1 MKLKRTSLKLIILLF
16 FLSLFTIGIQNSSK
30 ESPYHK
36 EVTNGLNFKPP
47 DLKLSENRSDP
58 NEVYR
63 EYYLGIT
70 INTENASASQFAKEQ
85 AAIECGQLGEQN
97 LVVIDDYWYNLPK
110 RVDSLPIGFGVI
122 DYLIEMVGGMKPI
135 LQTNFWNLTE
145 SYDLNLVISPSM
157 PEDTLIND
165 TIFIEQWVDHC
176 VNLTTEQEQ
185 DFFILSKEVND
196 YWSPS
201 YPKPGD
207 SVNNTYEDFL
217 QLMRNSTEAIH
228 KVAPNTKTIIEFRM
242 PSLNANNQWD
252 LVSQVNSSHCD
263 VIGFT
268 SYPYL
273 LNDSSGLQGTLYPTP
288 QDLPDDYYEKILD
301 YTNMPIA
308 FTEIGWSTSNMTD
321 ANRDFTGTNET
332 EQEDFIDIFFEQI
345 NQLPQVELV
354 NWLYLHDTEN
364 KTEETNPNQLIG
376 IKHLN
381 GTKKLAYDNWQ
392 RVANRTYLDKSEVV
406 FNLNSINT
414 AMTSDYSNINV
425 TVNVDKSHAAMFW
438 IVNASSNDNS
448 NIYNL
453 SGSTKLNST
462 SFLVNETN
470 LPKGSYNLKI
480 IGNFE
485 EVYTNWT
492 IIVPVFTEPSSLLL
506 TSNASFSEP
515 DVKFTLN
522 WTKSIY
528 ANNYSVF
535 WSTHSISD
543 SNINA
548 TNDVYLLYNGTAL
561 EFDIIDWRFGTFYF
575 KVFAINEYGNSSSEI
590 QINFKSTYYVDNV
603 NGDDSND
610 GRSPK
615 NAWMSID
622 KVNSFSFKPGDTV
635 LFRRGGMWRG
645 PLEPQSGNS
654 TNRIT
659 YGAYGE
665 GAKPKILGSWNKSST
680 SDWFEED
687 INIWTTNRSKE
698 IGAEILTNPSFDVNR
713 ADWWFSNATGT
724 QAVWYRDLF
733 QYDSGPASVG
743 INCTKIGDSADDIYL
758 TATKIDIVAG
768 CFYNFS
774 FRAKCTQEFN
784 ISEINII
791 KSGGNY
797 GKLFSH
803 ASNQTPTIKTVW
815 TTYHVLFKASET
827 NNSGWL
833 VFSLGDC
840 LPEGSTFN
848 IDTLSFKKLQNDTL
862 FYTDVGNLILNNEEQ
877 CGWKMW
883 YESDLNTQGEFWY
896 DEENWII
903 KMYSTQNPGSY
914 YSSIETCNGMHIIDE
929 EGQHNIIYENLH
941 LMYGSAHG
949 IGGGNTH
956 NITIKDCDFSYIG
969 GSELPSINYNN
980 IRFGNAVEFWANA
993 SNNIVE
999 GCNIWEIY
1007 DAGIT
1012 NQGIE
1017 ENNVQNN
1024 LIYRNNTIW
1033 NCEYSFEIWNQPTSA
1048 QMHNVYVE
1056 NNTCFNAGFGWGNPQ
1071 RYDPH
1076 GFHVLLGYNTAN
1088 TSNVYIR
1095 NNIFYETNTSCIYVV
1110 TPNWYENATID
1121 YNQYY
1126 STALVFLNSTTTYG
1140 TSQFAEYQAGTGF
1153 DEHSIVLNRQ
1163 PEFNNLVISPS
1174 TIYVGTKISA
1184 TVEVTS
1190 IFNPKSVWIEVQGK
1204 NYTMTLYIGKYN
1216 FTWTY
1221 NSTGTFEYTIYAN
1234 DTIGNLNQMVGTI
1247 TVKSVPLIGGGGG
1260 GGDGGDDGKDQTIPS
1275 YNILIILGIIL
1286 IITLF
1291 MIKLKISRL
1300 IKSNFPK

>member
-1 MKLKRTSLKLIILLF
+1 LRT
-16 FLSLFTIGIQNSSK
+16 
-30 ESPYHK
+30 
-36 EVTNGLNFKPP
+36 
-47 DLKLSENRSDP
+47 SENRSDP
-58 NEVYR
+58 NELYR

-70 INTENASASQFAKEQ
+70 INTENASFDNLEK
-85 AAIECGQLGEQN
+85 AATECGQLGEQN
-97 LVVIDDYWYNLPK
+97 LVVIDEPWYNLPE
-110 RVDSLPIGFGVI
+110 RVASVPIGTG
-122 DYLIEMVGGMKPI
+122 LINIAVRSWGGMTPV

-157 PEDTLIND
+157 PADTLIND
-165 TIFIEQWVDHC
+165 TIFIEEWVDHC
-176 VNLTTEQEQ
+176 VNLTTEQAQ

-201 YPKPGD
+201 FPNPGD
-207 SVNNTYEDFL
+207 SVNNTYQDFL
-217 QLMRNSTEAIH
+217 QLMRNSTEEIH

-242 PSLNANNQWD
+242 PSLNANDQWD
-252 LVSQVNSSHCD
+252 LVAQVNSSHCD

-273 LNDSSGLQGTLYPTP
+273 LNDSSEYLGTLYPTP
-288 QDLPDDYYEKILD
+288 QDLPDDYYAKILD
-301 YTNMPIA
+301 YTDMPIA
-308 FTEIGWSTSNMTD
+308 FTEIGWSTSDLYNDTKKY
-321 ANRDFTGTNET
+321 DFTGTNET
-332 EQEDFIDIFFEQI
+332 EQEDFIDVFFEQI
-345 NQLPQVELV
+345 NELPQVELV

-392 RVANRTYLDKSEVV
+392 RVTNRTYLEKSEVV
-406 FNLNSINT
+406 FNVNSINT
-414 AMTSDYSNINV
+414 AMTSDYSNVNV
-425 TVNVDKSHAAMFW
+425 TVNMDKSHAAMFW
-438 IVNASSNDNS
+438 IVNASSNDNTNTYS
-448 NIYNL
+448 L
-453 SGSTKLNST
+453 SGPTKSNST
-462 SFLVNETN
+462 SFLINETI
-470 LPKGSYNLKI
+470 LPKGSYNLEI

-485 EVYTNWT
+485 DVYTNWT
-492 IIVPVFTEPSSLLL
+492 VVLPVVTEPSSLLL

-515 DVKFTLN
+515 DITFTLN

-535 WSTHSISD
+535 WSTHSIAD

-561 EFDIIDWRFGTFYF
+561 EFDVVDWRFGMFYF

-590 QINFKSTYYVDNV
+590 EINFKPTYFVDDI

-610 GRSPK
+610 GRSPE
-615 NAWMSID
+615 NAWRSID
-622 KVNSFSFKPGDTV
+622 KVNSFSFKPGDTA

-645 PLEPQSGNS
+645 SLDPQSGNS
-654 TNRIT
+654 TNRVT
-659 YGAYGE
+659 YGAYGT
-665 GAKPKILGSWNKSST
+665 GDKPKILGSWNKSST
-680 SDWFEED
+680 SDWFDEGG
-687 INIWTTNRSKE
+687 NIWSTNRSKE
-698 IGAEILTNPSFDVNR
+698 IGAEILPNPSFGVDR
-713 ADWWFSNATGT
+713 SDWLFYNATGT
-724 QAVWYRDLF
+724 QAEWYRDTF
-733 QYDSGPASVG
+733 CYDSGPASLG
-743 INCTKIGDSADDIYL
+743 INCTKIGDFADNISL
-758 TATKIDIVAG
+758 IAENIDIVAG

-784 ISEINII
+784 VSGINII
-791 KSGGNY
+791 KSADDY

-827 NNSGWL
+827 NNSGWI

-883 YESDLNTQGEFWY
+883 YESDLDTQGEFWY

-914 YSSIETCNGMHIIDE
+914 YSSIETCNRMHIIDE

-941 LMYGSAHG
+941 LMYGGAHG
-949 IGGGNTH
+949 IGGGNTC
-956 NITIKDCDFSYIG
+956 NITVKDCDFSYIG
-969 GSELPSINYNN
+969 GSELPGNIYNN

-1033 NCEYSFEIWNQPTSA
+1033 NCEYSFEIWNQPASA
-1048 QMHNVYVE
+1048 QMHNVYME
-1056 NNTCFNAGFGWGNPQ
+1056 NNTCYNAGFGWGAPQ

-1076 GFHVLLGYNTAN
+1076 GYHVLLGYTTAN
-1088 TSNVYIR
+1088 TSDVFIR
-1095 NNIFYETNTSCIYVV
+1095 NNTFYETTISCIYVA
-1110 TPNWYENATID
+1110 TPNWYTNATID
-1121 YNQYY
+1121 YNRYY
-1126 STALVFLNSTTTYG
+1126 STALVFINDSIYYG

-1153 DEHSIVLNRQ
+1153 DEHSIVLNKQ
-1163 PEFNNLVISPS
+1163 PEFNNVMATPS
-1174 TIYVGTKISA
+1174 TIYVGTEITV

-1190 IFNPKSVWIEVQGK
+1190 IFNTESVWIEILGK
-1204 NYTMTLYIGKYN
+1204 NHTMSLYLGEYN
-1216 FTWTY
+1216 FTWTF
-1221 NSTGTFEYTIYAN
+1221 NSTGTFLCTIYAN
-1234 DTIGNLNQMVGTI
+1234 DTIGNFNQISGTI
-1247 TVKSVPLIGGGGG
+1247 TVNPNTLPGGSGGGGGGGG
-1260 GGDGGDDGKDQTIPS
+1260 GGDGSDQNIPGFS
-1275 YNILIILGIIL
+1275 LILIFFVSFTVIIV
-1286 IITLF
+1286 I
-1291 MIKLKISRL
+1291 IKLDFPYLKKNH
-1300 IKSNFPK
+1300 IKSK